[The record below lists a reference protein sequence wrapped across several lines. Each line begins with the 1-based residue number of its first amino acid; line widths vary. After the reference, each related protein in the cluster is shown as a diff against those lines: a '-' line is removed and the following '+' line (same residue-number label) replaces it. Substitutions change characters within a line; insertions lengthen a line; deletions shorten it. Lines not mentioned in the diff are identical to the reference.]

1 MNNTLLT
8 ISKRYSCRK
17 YKQVPIN
24 EDDLNLILQAGLFA
38 PTALNSK
45 LCHIYALT
53 KKEDVDRLA
62 HEIKL
67 EMNSQGLN
75 KPDDYH
81 CAYNSPMLVL
91 VSGPKDYTRRIE
103 DGSCIL
109 ENMFLAA
116 TSLNIGSCW
125 INQLRD
131 TQNATKVRAILSSF
145 GIPEDHIVVG
155 CMSLGYADD
164 CKISKDKD
172 ASRIHIIK

>member
-8 ISKRYSCRK
+8 ISQRYSCRK
-17 YKQVPIN
+17 YRQEPIK
-24 EDDLNLILQAGLFA
+24 EEDLNLILQAGLFA

-53 KKEDVDRLA
+53 NKSDVDNLA

-67 EMNSQGLN
+67 EMNSQGFN

-81 CAYNSPMLVL
+81 CAYNSPMLIL
-91 VSGPKDYTRRIE
+91 VTGPKDYTRRVE

-109 ENMFLAA
+109 QNIFLAA

-125 INQLRD
+125 INQLRT
-131 TQNATKVRAILSSF
+131 TQDAPNVRKLLSSY
-145 GIPEDHIVVG
+145 GIPEDHLVVG
-155 CMSLGYADD
+155 CAALGYCDD
-164 CKISKDKD
+164 KKVNKDKD

>member
-8 ISKRYSCRK
+8 ISKRYSCRN
-17 YKQVPIN
+17 YKQDPIN

-45 LCHIYALT
+45 LCHIFALT
-53 KKEDVDRLA
+53 NKADVDKLA
-62 HEIKL
+62 HVIKL

-75 KPDDYH
+75 KPNDYH
-81 CAYNSPMLVL
+81 CAYHSPMLII
-91 VSGPKDYTRRIE
+91 VSGPKDYTRRVE
-103 DGSCIL
+103 DGSCML

-131 TQNATKVRAILSSF
+131 TQNAKDVRDVLTSF
-145 GIPEDHIVVG
+145 GIPENHLVVG
-155 CMSLGYADD
+155 CVSLGYPNDT
-164 CKISKDKD
+164 KVSKDKD
-172 ASRIHIIK
+172 SSRIHIIK